1 MYKELLR
8 GATSMSWRPIYFL
21 RLLMLC
27 LCGLFLLL
35 IAFSSRAFAASN
47 PITITYQTN
56 AVHFPGSIDF
66 TMTANDRDMP
76 ISQATLFISFKDTPD
91 AVQEQD
97 KVTISPPHQS
107 LDLRKQR
114 GLSWSPPSQLL

>member
-1 MYKELLR
+1 
-8 GATSMSWRPIYFL
+8 MSWRPIYFL

-35 IAFSSRAFAASN
+35 MAFSSRVFAASN

-66 TMTANDRDMP
+66 TMTANDRDMT
-76 ISQATLFISFKDTPD
+76 ITQATLFIRFKDTPD
-91 AVQEQD
+91 ASPEQD
-97 KVTISPPHQS
+97 NVSISRPAKPIRVHRPE
-107 LDLRKQR
+107 DTRANDFH
-114 GLSWSPPSQLL
+114 SP

>member
-1 MYKELLR
+1 
-8 GATSMSWRPIYFL
+8 MSWRPIYFL
-21 RLLMLC
+21 GLLMLG

-66 TMTANDRDMP
+66 TM
-76 ISQATLFISFKDTPD
+76 
-91 AVQEQD
+91 
-97 KVTISPPHQS
+97 QS
-107 LDLRKQR
+107 LLHCTGMKIPMATTSILLERLLNITGNSR
-114 GLSWSPPSQLL
+114 TVSITSTLSRRRIS